1 MTPTQTKKSI
11 ILPSTPP
18 SALIPTPQLPALTP
32 QHTTFGITPEY
43 TIGEF
48 RSVLDQNKDLKAKLT
63 VMKPLLRELGLDLD
77 LTETKQQTQIVVHMA
92 PNASTAPLAARFDII
107 PPTSTKNT
115 PQATLDPLDDE

>member
-1 MTPTQTKKSI
+1 MTQKSI

-18 SALIPTPQLPALTP
+18 SALIPTPQIPPTTP
-32 QHTTFGITPEY
+32 QHSTFGITPEY
-43 TIGEF
+43 TIKEF

-92 PNASTAPLAARFDII
+92 QNASEKPLAARFDIV
-107 PPTSTKNT
+107 PPTSTKNI
-115 PQATLDPLDDE
+115 PSANLDPLDDE